1 MIGDILFCGNLGTEG
16 GTLWLLTGHSGVA
29 SYQGDVGHSQ
39 GTAVE
44 TAVQRPRPDVLVQQS
59 VQW

>member
-1 MIGDILFCGNLGTEG
+1 MIGDILFCGNFGTEG

-29 SYQGDVGHSQ
+29 SYQGDMGHSQ

-44 TAVQRPRPDVLVQQS
+44 TAVQRPGPDVLV
-59 VQW
+59 